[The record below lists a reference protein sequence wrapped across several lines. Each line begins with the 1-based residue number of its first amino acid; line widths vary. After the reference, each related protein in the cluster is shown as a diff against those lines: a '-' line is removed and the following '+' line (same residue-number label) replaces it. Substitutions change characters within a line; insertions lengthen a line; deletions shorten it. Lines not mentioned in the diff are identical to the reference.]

1 MASEKEE
8 LIAYLD
14 RFWNEDALVFITVKI
29 DNTSYKV
36 LPCEGWG
43 AKKEAL
49 ADRVLVLVAQGHH
62 VYFAPSNYKPGSLS
76 KEKPNVRGSKFLWTD
91 MDGNALEAL
100 ANYPKD
106 LPKPTMRINTGPVG
120 HEHWYW
126 ELDREYSVEEFE
138 NINQRLTYELK
149 ADNGCWDASRVLR
162 PIHTKN
168 FKEKYLKPPYSL
180 TEYPEVYT
188 LEDNGIVYDDLE
200 VFDRVLP
207 SIRALQSEEISSLKE
222 LGKLPPVAEVLA
234 KYHWDDEHADLFINR
249 SGKDLIDSKGKS
261 NRDEAMFRLAMYCA
275 EQGMPDSAIYV
286 VVDAFAK
293 RTGKFDGRN
302 DREKQLLKFVEK
314 ARAKHPSAAVDNVYG
329 DNELKVVYTFSEL
342 LNSDFELDWLI
353 EDFIPRGTINFISAQ
368 SGIGKSRLSMQL
380 AYACATGG
388 KFLEWDIKDS
398 LKSMYVSLEMDGP
411 MLKHFS
417 KGLAKGKEVTPNWDN
432 LLMVPVGE
440 SIALEDSDFF
450 ERLIKEYEPDV
461 MFIDALGS
469 LTLEAIDEENAKAIN
484 NKLKSLN
491 KRYGITFVIIH
502 HNRKDGQATKA
513 EPDLNSVY
521 GSQYVITDAAVVM
534 TMHRINPDKTK
545 LIMAKTR
552 AVERPIDY
560 VVMDSSSSFEFT
572 VSDNE
577 DENDNPFSSNTKDKL
592 KDVGNGTYFDNLIG
606 ANAEAN

>member
-8 LIAYLD
+8 LITYLD

-43 AKKEAL
+43 AKKEAV
-49 ADRVLVLVAQGHH
+49 ADRILLLVAQGHH
-62 VYFAPSNYKPGSLS
+62 VYFAPSNYKPGSPT
-76 KEKPNVRGSKFLWTD
+76 KEKPNVRGSKFLWAD
-91 MDGNALEAL
+91 LDGNALESL

-106 LPKPTMRINTGPVG
+106 LPKPTMRNQTGPVG

-126 ELDREYSVEEFE
+126 ELDREYTVEEFE
-138 NINQRLTYELK
+138 LINQRLTYALN

-180 TEYPEVYT
+180 TDFPDVHT
-188 LEDNGIVYDDLE
+188 LEDTKVVHDLK
-200 VFDRVLP
+200 VFDAVLP
-207 SIRALQSEEISSLKE
+207 GIRALQSEEISSLKE
-222 LGKLPPVAEVLA
+222 LGNLPSVAQVLA
-234 KYHWDDEHADLFINR
+234 KYVWDDEHSDLFLNR
-249 SGKDLIDSKGKS
+249 TDKDLVDSKGKS

-275 EQGMPDSAIYV
+275 ESGMPDSAIYV
-286 VVDAFAK
+286 VIESFDSRVK
-293 RTGKFDGRN
+293 KFVGRK

-314 ARAKHPSAAVDNVYG
+314 ARAKHPSASVDNVYT
-329 DNELKVVYTFSEL
+329 DNELKIVYTFKEL
-342 LNSDFELDWLI
+342 LDSEFELDWLI
-353 EDFIPRGTINFISAQ
+353 DDFIPRGSINFISAQ

-388 KFLEWDIKDS
+388 KFLEWDIKKS
-398 LKSMYVSLEMDGP
+398 LKAMYVSLEMDGP

-417 KGLAKGKEVTPNWDN
+417 KGLAKGKEVTPDWDN
-432 LLMVPVGE
+432 LMMVPVGE

-450 ERLIKEYEPDV
+450 ERLIKDYEPDV

-484 NKLKSLN
+484 NKLKSLL
-491 KRYGITFVIIH
+491 KKYGITFVIIH
-502 HNRKDGQATKA
+502 HNRKDGQTTKA

-534 TMHRINPDKTK
+534 TMHRINADKTK

-577 DENDNPFSSNTKDKL
+577 DENDNPFNKSSTRENL
-592 KDVGNGTYFDNLIG
+592 EDVGNGTFFDSFT
-606 ANAEAN
+606 AKQEASI

>member
-1 MASEKEE
+1 MTSDKEE

-14 RFWNEDALVFITVKI
+14 RYWSEDAKTFLTVKL
-29 DNTSYKV
+29 DEDTYKV
-36 LPCEGWG
+36 LPVSSW
-43 AKKEAL
+43 ALKKEAV
-49 ADRVLVLVAQGHH
+49 ADRILVLVAQGSQ
-62 VYFAPSNYKPGSLS
+62 VYFAPANYNPDSPT
-76 KEKPNVRGSKFLWTD
+76 KEKVHVRGSKFLWVD
-91 MDGNALEAL
+91 FDGNAVEAL
-100 ANYPKD
+100 KNYPAD
-106 LPKPTMRINTGPVG
+106 LPKPTIRNQTGPVG
-120 HEHWYW
+120 YEHWYW

-138 NINQRLTYELK
+138 LINQRLTYFLD
-149 ADNGCWDASRVLR
+149 ADKGCWDASRVLR

-168 FKEKYLKPPYSL
+168 FKPKYLKPPFNL
-180 TEYPEVYT
+180 PDFPEVFT
-188 LEDNGIVYDDLE
+188 VEDTKQVSNIE
-200 VFDRVLP
+200 VFDKVLP
-207 SIRALQSEEISSLKE
+207 GIRALQSEEISSLKE

-234 KYHWDDEHADLFINR
+234 KYHWDDEHADLFIHR
-249 SGKDLIDSKGKS
+249 SGKDLIDNNGKS
-261 NRDEAMFRLAMYCA
+261 NRDEAMFRLAMYGA
-275 EQGMPDSAIYV
+275 EIGMPDAAIYV

-293 RTGKFDGRN
+293 RTGKFDGRK

-314 ARAKHPSAAVDNVYG
+314 ARAKHPSSAVDNVYG
-329 DNELKVVYTFSEL
+329 DNALKVVYTFTEL
-342 LNSDFELDWLI
+342 LDSEFELDWLI

-388 KFLEWDIKDS
+388 KFLEWDITEP

-417 KGLAKGKEVTPNWDN
+417 KGLAKGKEVVPAWDN
-432 LLMVPVGE
+432 LLLVPVGE
-440 SIALEDSDFF
+440 SISLEDSDFF
-450 ERLIKEYEPDV
+450 ERLIKEHAPDV

-491 KRYGITFVIIH
+491 KKYGITFVIIH
-502 HNRKDGQATKA
+502 HNRKDGQATKS

-534 TMHRINPDKTK
+534 TMHRINADKTK

-560 VVMDSSSSFEFT
+560 VVMDSSSSFEFI

-577 DENDNPFSSNTKDKL
+577 DENDDTFANKNL
-592 KDVGNGTYFDNLIG
+592 KDVGSGNFFESFT
-606 ANAEAN
+606 AKQEATV